1 MTQAIADTA
10 AETADQT
17 SSWRMPLSAAAAATL
32 LEACGG
38 GGGGPSTATPAPAP
52 ISDHTT
58 FASDFA
64 AARFLQHAQFSSSE
78 ADIAAVKTMGT
89 AAWLDAQMSL
99 PSTLGGWDW
108 LNKQGYSAI
117 DSNQFYQMDYQANY
131 MAWYQIMASPDG
143 VRRRMALA
151 LSEFFVVSI
160 SGVSTLNWAQFA
172 MGHYWDL
179 LCKNAFSNFRQLLED
194 VTLSIAMGEFLN
206 TLGNQKEDA
215 ATGRLP
221 DENYA
226 REVMQLFT
234 IGLQQ
239 LNIDGTLVKVNGA
252 PVETYTQSDVS
263 NLARVFTGYQSD
275 DTEGFFQ
282 SVVPPTYRVKNI
294 GYTRRPM
301 VLNASRHSMLEAR
314 FLGAVVPAGTEGK
327 AALKIAL
334 DTLFQHPNVGPFFGR
349 QMIQRL
355 VCSNPSPAYVSR
367 VATVF
372 NNNGK
377 GVRGDL
383 AAVWKAILTDPE
395 ATQDAGLTD
404 KTFGKLREPMVRIAQ
419 WGRTFGATSLKGTW
433 KIGNPNYSAVDALG
447 QSPLQAPSVFNFF
460 RPGYV
465 PPNTALASQ
474 QYTAPEFQ
482 LVNESTTASYI
493 NYLENIL
500 YQGMWVRAPELI
512 TSPDN
517 PTATD
522 GPDIVPN
529 YATELAL
536 VGNPLALFRRLNLL
550 LCAGQLSDAT
560 LNDLVTLFTI
570 YEATTQSSPDNSKR
584 SYVAKAIMFVMCC
597 SEYLV
602 QK

>member
-1 MTQAIADTA
+1 MTEVVSDIEDKPEQRLPFKSTLTAIAA
-10 AETADQT
+10 A
-17 SSWRMPLSAAAAATL
+17 SF

-38 GGGGPSTATPAPAP
+38 GGSASPAAQTVSNS
-52 ISDHTT
+52 IT
-58 FASDFA
+58 FAADYA

-78 ADIAAVKTMGT
+78 AEIASVKSMG
-89 AAWLDAQMSL
+89 ASAWLDAQMAL
-99 PSTLGGWDW
+99 PSSIGGWDW
-108 LNKQGYSAI
+108 LVARGYSTI
-117 DSNQFYQMDYQANY
+117 DSNKFYESDYHANY

-151 LSEFFVVSI
+151 LSEFFVVGI
-160 SGVSTLNWAQFA
+160 TGVSTLNWPQFA
-172 MGHYWDL
+172 MAHYWDI
-179 LCKNAFSNFRQLLED
+179 LCNNAFGNYRQLLEE

-239 LNIDGTLVKVNGA
+239 LNTDGTVVKVNGA
-252 PVETYTQSDVS
+252 PVDTFTQSDVS
-263 NLARVFTGYQSD
+263 NLARVFTGYQAD
-275 DTEGFFQ
+275 DTDGFFD
-282 SVVPPTYRVKNI
+282 SVVPPTYRVRNV

-301 VLNASRHSMLEAR
+301 ALNANRHSMLEAR

-334 DTLFQHPNVGPFFGR
+334 DTLFQHANVGPFFGR

-355 VCSNPSPAYVSR
+355 VCSNPSPAYVGR
-367 VATVF
+367 VAAVF

-383 AAVWKAILTDPE
+383 AAVFKAILTDVE
-395 ATQDAGLTD
+395 ATQDAGLTS
-404 KTFGKLREPMVRIAQ
+404 TNFGKLREPMVRVAQ
-419 WGRTFGATSLKGTW
+419 WAHTFKVASVKGTW

-465 PPNTALASQ
+465 PPNTSLAAM

-493 NYLENIL
+493 NYLENNLIN
-500 YQGMWVRAPELI
+500 GMWVRAPELI
-512 TSPDN
+512 TSPEN

-522 GPDIVPN
+522 GHDIVPDYSAEMALAGN
-529 YATELAL
+529 AT
-536 VGNPLALFRRLNLL
+536 ALFARLNLL

-560 LNDLVTLFTI
+560 LK
-570 YEATTQSSPDNSKR
+570 EMTTAFAYDKTNLTSDDNAKR
-584 SYVAKAIMFVMCC
+584 TYVAKAIMFVMCC
-597 SEYLV
+597 AEYLI